1 MEYLPYIWAA
11 IGLLFMGAEF
21 FLPGFVIFFFG
32 LGSLITALLS
42 WIVPGLRSHITLQ
55 ILVWLAS
62 SGLSLYFLRRYFSK
76 IFRGNLL
83 PGLEDDYAGKS
94 AVVIEEINPEKPG
107 RVRFQGTSWRAIS
120 YDETLAPGEKVE
132 ILKEENLTFVVTRS
146 IMGGIIDIETGD
158 QGTDF

>member
-83 PGLEDDYAGKS
+83 PAAEDDYAGKRE
-94 AVVIEEINPEKPG
+94 VVIEEITPEKPG
-107 RVRFQGTSWRAIS
+107 R
-120 YDETLAPGEKVE
+120 
-132 ILKEENLTFVVTRS
+132 
-146 IMGGIIDIETGD
+146 
-158 QGTDF
+158 